1 MGAPGRVARRVSGG
15 QHGLLAAVPRD
26 LLAAMHGK
34 ALVGSKA
41 LGVGVALV
49 AALLLTSAGV
59 WVRAQQEPPAG
70 QTQAAPQPSPDAAA
84 EQGEA
89 SASPATT
96 SAGLP
101 DAPDRAAVP
110 SLAVLDAALL
120 ALRRDAPADPGVGGP
135 ALEHATLALASARAA
150 ERAAAAGERDAREAA
165 EASLRARR
173 IAYAALSLAQ
183 AQRGRDDARV
193 ARNAAARERALAEGA
208 LRVATQAL
216 AVARENAGA
225 RSAAPSPAPGAPET
239 EALDDAAEA
248 DEP

>member
-1 MGAPGRVARRVSGG
+1 MGAPGKVARRVGGG
-15 QHGLLAAVPRD
+15 QHGLLGAAPRD

-34 ALVGSKA
+34 ARVGSKA
-41 LGVGVALV
+41 LGVGVALG
-49 AALLLTSAGV
+49 AALVLTSAGV

-70 QTQAAPQPSPDAAA
+70 ETPAVPRPSHDAAA
-84 EQGEA
+84 GQGEA
-89 SASPATT
+89 STPQAPA

-120 ALRRDAPADPGVGGP
+120 ALRRDSPPDPGVGGP

-150 ERAAAAGERDAREAA
+150 ERAAAAGERDALEAA

-173 IAYAALSLAQ
+173 IAYAALSLAR
-183 AQRGRDDARV
+183 AQRGRDDARL

-225 RSAAPSPAPGAPET
+225 RSAAPSPAPGARET